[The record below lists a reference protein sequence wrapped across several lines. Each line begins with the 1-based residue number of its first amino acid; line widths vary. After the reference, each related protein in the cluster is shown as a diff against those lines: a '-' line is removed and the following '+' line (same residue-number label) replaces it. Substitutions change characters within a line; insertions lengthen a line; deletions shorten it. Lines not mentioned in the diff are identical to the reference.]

1 MSKSNRTC
9 RKLLLLPMLWL
20 AALPAWAVSLGQIQL
35 QSGLGQPLSAQIPI
49 YDADPAEINSLYVG
63 LASEESFKRLGIDR
77 NLYRDVQIRILN
89 DEAGRPYVQ
98 LSTEKPFNEPV
109 FNVLLAANWRNGGRL
124 VKELTALVDPPFI
137 ANAAVQTI
145 EAPTVT
151 LAPVVA
157 EPVVVNTIEPPAEP
171 VSAVKDTNT
180 SVTKAAEAKA
190 VAKPAP
196 AAKPAASPSG
206 KPVQKPTAIT
216 SRPAPVP
223 SIPATAD
230 NQREV
235 QNNESLYVIARDRK
249 SQLPAPRIS
258 LNQMMRAIQR
268 ANPDAFINGDA
279 NRLKRGSVLRLPD
292 EQQVRSL
299 LPEDSADLLASQ
311 WSRKVQA
318 QPAPSLGAA
327 NKLNQSTATNAP
339 ARQAAPAVNQ
349 GRLKIV
355 PTEGVMNNA
364 GSQSGA
370 SKSGQGSELRAEK
383 TANDEELAAKQAE
396 ISNLRTQLDLAGK
409 SQAESQRLIE
419 LQNSQIKQLTQRMQ
433 EMKKGQQVTE
443 SPVTDQPKAVES
455 AWNISPYMV
464 FAALLLIA
472 GLLGVLLKRR
482 G

>member
-1 MSKSNRTC
+1 
-9 RKLLLLPMLWL
+9 LP
-20 AALPAWAVSLGQIQL
+20 V
-35 QSGLGQPLSAQIPI
+35 
-49 YDADPAEINSLYVG
+49 
-63 LASEESFKRLGIDR
+63 
-77 NLYRDVQIRILN
+77 
-89 DEAGRPYVQ
+89 
-98 LSTEKPFNEPV
+98 
-109 FNVLLAANWRNGGRL
+109 
-124 VKELTALVDPPFI
+124 
-137 ANAAVQTI
+137 
-145 EAPTVT
+145 
-151 LAPVVA
+151 
-157 EPVVVNTIEPPAEP
+157 
-171 VSAVKDTNT
+171 
-180 SVTKAAEAKA
+180 
-190 VAKPAP
+190 
-196 AAKPAASPSG
+196 
-206 KPVQKPTAIT
+206 
-216 SRPAPVP
+216 
-223 SIPATAD
+223 
-230 NQREV
+230 
-235 QNNESLYVIARDRK
+235 
-249 SQLPAPRIS
+249 
-258 LNQMMRAIQR
+258 
-268 ANPDAFINGDA
+268 
-279 NRLKRGSVLRLPD
+279 
-292 EQQVRSL
+292 
-299 LPEDSADLLASQ
+299 DSANLLASQ

-327 NKLNQSTATNAP
+327 NKLNQNTATNAP

-443 SPVTDQPKAVES
+443 SPVTDRPKAVES